1 MMDQSNHLYIL
12 WTNADILTS
21 DKMVMMYST
30 NAMLSK
36 WWDSVTVI
44 LWGATAKLAAESEL
58 IQTKIIMAKHAGVKF
73 SACKACADQLGTT
86 EMLLSLGIEVIYWGE
101 GLTEILKNGDKLIT
115 V

>member
-1 MMDQSNHLYIL
+1 MEQSDHLYIL

-30 NAMLSK
+30 NAMLHK
-36 WWDSVTVI
+36 WWGSVTVI
-44 LWGATAKLAAESEL
+44 IWGATAKLAAENEL
-58 IQTKIIMAKHAGVKF
+58 IRTKIQIAQQAGVKF

-86 EMLLSLGIEVIYWGE
+86 DQLLGLGIEVIYWGE
-101 GLTEILKNGDKLIT
+101 GLTEILKNGEKLIT